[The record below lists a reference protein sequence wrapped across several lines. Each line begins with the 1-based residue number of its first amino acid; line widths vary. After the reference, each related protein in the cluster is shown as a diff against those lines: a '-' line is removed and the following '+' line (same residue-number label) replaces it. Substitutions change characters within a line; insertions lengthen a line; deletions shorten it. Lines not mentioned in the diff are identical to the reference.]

1 MLKKWDDKMMK
12 CGECGSTVVLKYT
25 SNFNGVL
32 SKYWKCPVCGATQQ
46 YEEKNSDGVLLK

>member
-1 MLKKWDDKMMK
+1 MK

-32 SKYWKCPVCGATQQ
+32 SKYWKCPVCGATHQ
-46 YEEKNSDGVLLK
+46 YEDKNSDGVLLK